1 MSDWCLHASCSS
13 HRDAFS
19 CPLQVG
25 ALLTMQLPTFSF
37 YRNAILQ
44 LVQSLDEYIPD
55 PVRDLDKPFTLPVED
70 VFSIQGRG
78 TVVTGRIETGVVK
91 VGDEVEIVGIQAP
104 QKTTVTGEHCGGQ
117 AGSASAMQEGGETHH
132 CRVSAGAS
140 PQAVLKAL
148 DNVKALKPAVST
160 QLCLADRKS
169 DLCGSRAALSLLA

>member
-1 MSDWCLHASCSS
+1 
-13 HRDAFS
+13 
-19 CPLQVG
+19 
-25 ALLTMQLPTFSF
+25 MQLST

-104 QKTTVTGEHCGGQ
+104 QKTTVTGGPQGGQ
-117 AGSASAMQEGGETHH
+117 AWYHHEVCSSSARQKGSRSHH
-132 CRVSAGAS
+132 CRGSAGPG
-140 PQAVLKAL
+140 PQSVLRVL
-148 DNVKALKPAVST
+148 DVIKALKWCVYSAVPRCLQGRPEWQQSEFEVSWHDA
-160 QLCLADRKS
+160 QFGIQGLCFLGVEMINMS
-169 DLCGSRAALSLLA
+169 G

>member
-1 MSDWCLHASCSS
+1 MVPECI
-13 HRDAFS
+13 
-19 CPLQVG
+19 LQQPQRH
-25 ALLTMQLPTFSF
+25 LQLPLSRGCLADHSTPHNCF

-104 QKTTVTGEHCGGQ
+104 QKTTVTGEHRGGQ
-117 AGSASAMQEGGETHH
+117 AEYASAMREGSETHH
-132 CRVSAGAS
+132 CQGSAGAS
-140 PQAVLKAL
+140 P
-148 DNVKALKPAVST
+148 
-160 QLCLADRKS
+160 
-169 DLCGSRAALSLLA
+169 